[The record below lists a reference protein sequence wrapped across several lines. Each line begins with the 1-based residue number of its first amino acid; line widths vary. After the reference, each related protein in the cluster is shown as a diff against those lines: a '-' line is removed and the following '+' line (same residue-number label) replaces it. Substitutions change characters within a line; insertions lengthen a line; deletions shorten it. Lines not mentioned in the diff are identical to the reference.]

1 MKENLTELVF
11 IVDRS
16 GSMTGIADDVI
27 GGFNSFLEDQKKV
40 EGQEANVTV
49 ALFDNEYSLLYDNIN
64 INEVEKLDR
73 YKYQPRGMTALLD
86 AIGRTVTSV
95 GIRLANQPEED
106 RPSKVMVVIITDGY
120 ENSSLEYHAAGIKE
134 MIKEQEEVYSWDFI
148 FVAANMDVVTVG
160 NDYGIVANK
169 TMNFGATSK
178 GVSDMSMKIFS
189 YTTSYRCAFFADKSS
204 LVVDQDT

>member
-16 GSMTGIADDVI
+16 GSMIWIADDVI

-49 ALFDNEYSLLYDNIN
+49 ALFDHEYSLLYDNVN
-64 INEVEKLDR
+64 INEVEKLDNN
-73 YKYQPRGMTALLD
+73 KYQPRGMTALLD
-86 AIGRTVTSV
+86 AVGRTVTSV

-106 RPSKVMVVIITDGY
+106 RPGKVMVVIITDGH
-120 ENSSLEYHAAGIKE
+120 ENSSKEYRADRIKE
-134 MIKEQEEVYSWDFI
+134 MIQEQEQVYSWDFI
-148 FVAANMDVVTVG
+148 FIAANMDAATVG
-160 NDYGIVANK
+160 NDYGIAAHK

-178 GVSDMSMKIFS
+178 GVSDMSMKMSS
-189 YTTSYRCAFFADKSS
+189 YTTSYRCASVADKSS